1 VPQPEDRIQW
11 LIKKLTPKKYKR
23 RLMDAW
29 KFATTKYVVVS
40 FPKSGRTWLR
50 ATLTFYFEARY
61 GLVDP
66 PLLEF
71 ANLHYM
77 DRRIPK
83 VFFTHD
89 GDPSARPETLSR
101 DKSHYRGKHV
111 LFLARDPRDVSVSMY
126 FHRVKRKFD
135 LEAPIFEFVSGPSG
149 GLRSTIEFM
158 NIWAE
163 AVEEIEHTQ
172 CVAYESMHAEPRKTL
187 SEVLRFLGQE
197 PDPQAMEVAIER
209 ARFDNLKAMEEQGA
223 FESKRL
229 TARDAEDSD
238 SFKVRRGKIGGYA
251 DYFDAE
257 QREELD
263 ALVSQTLSHSYESLL
278 KHR

>member
-1 VPQPEDRIQW
+1 VPKPEDRVQW
-11 LIKKLTPKKYKR
+11 LIKKLAPRNRKR
-23 RLMDAW
+23 RIMHAW

-50 ATLTFYFEARY
+50 AILTFYFEARY

-83 VFFTHD
+83 IYFTHD
-89 GDPSARPETLSR
+89 DDSRARPEALSR
-101 DKSHYRGKHV
+101 DKSHYRRKHV

-126 FHRVKRKFD
+126 FHRAKRSFD
-135 LEAPIFEFVSGPSG
+135 LEAPIFEFVNGPSG

-163 AVEEIEHTQ
+163 VLEGIDHTQ
-172 CVAYESMHAEPRKTL
+172 YVAYESMHAEPRKTL
-187 SEVLRFLGQE
+187 CEVLRFFGQQ
-197 PDPQAMEVAIER
+197 PDPQAVEVAIER
-209 ARFDNLKAMEEQGA
+209 ASFDNLRAMEERGA
-223 FESKRL
+223 FESARL

-238 SFKVRRGKIGGYA
+238 SFKVRRGKVGGYA

-263 ALVSQTLSHSYESLL
+263 GLVSQTLSPTYESLL
-278 KHR
+278 KHG